1 MFEILYL
8 GYVTGHE
15 GLKVKME
22 KILAILDWP
31 SPKNLT
37 ELRGFIGLCTY
48 YRKYVKGFSKV
59 SSLLTNITN
68 KGAFSWS

>member
-48 YRKYVKGFSKV
+48 YWKFMKGFFKL
-59 SSLLTNITN
+59 SSHLTYLTKKEISY
-68 KGAFSWS
+68 G